1 MIINYKKHRKAIEKL
16 YDSVCTITRYKK
28 EKDST
33 TKETKLVTEEPPVCV
48 EQPCRISQKSL
59 ATNGQ
64 TEVQNSIRYEIK
76 LFIAPEI
83 EIRQGDEI
91 SVTCYGITSHY
102 QAGEPF
108 PPYPTHQ
115 EVSLQRKGK
124 A

>member
-1 MIINYKKHRKAIEKL
+1 MVINYTKHRKAIEKL

-28 EKDST
+28 EKDPVS
-33 TKETKLVTEEPPVCV
+33 KETILVPELPPVCND
-48 EQPCRISQKSL
+48 QPCRISQKSL

-64 TEVQNSIRYEIK
+64 TEAQNSVRYEIK

-91 SVTCYGITSHY
+91 SVTRYGATTHY

-115 EVSLQRKGK
+115 EVSLQRKGN

>member
-1 MIINYKKHRKAIEKL
+1 MIINYTKHRKAIEKL
-16 YDSVCTITRYKK
+16 YDAACTITRYKK
-28 EKDST
+28 EKDPA
-33 TKETKLVTEEPPVCV
+33 TKETKLVPEETPVCV

-64 TEVQNSIRYEIK
+64 TEAQNSIRYEIR
-76 LFIAPEI
+76 LFTAPEI

-91 SVTCYGITSHY
+91 SVTRYGINSHY

-108 PPYPTHQ
+108 SYPTHQ